1 MKGITPVV
9 SIVLLLFI
17 TISIIAFSFI
27 FFQNITTASG
37 TQAQEAA
44 DTQTNK
50 LLQTVEI
57 VAVENGQ
64 ITVKNIGTQAIKLED
79 VKVFVDGAPIA
90 VTNTPGNIEPGRT
103 KTFTLALSDTQ
114 QQDYVGQRV
123 VEVSAPGNKAT
134 KTTRVYVFE
143 PNVKLTASPSSG
155 SVVEGQPSSY
165 TITVQARNGF
175 YGDVTLTVPDCPVST
190 PSGLSNCDISP
201 STVSILVADGS
212 GSATLTVQSE
222 GIPNPSTVR
231 VLGASS
237 INGNPVASYAIIGLA
252 VAKKGFD
259 ISVAPTTLTVN
270 EGADA
275 SYTVTV
281 DAKNGFTGPVALNVQ
296 DCPIP
301 SKCTFSPNPVSAS
314 PWTSQLTIETED
326 FPSSNT
332 IIVQG
337 TATLDGTAVTKEYA
351 PIQLLVDEHNFDL
364 SVAPAT
370 QSVEQTATAVYTVT
384 ITPLNNIG
392 HGGHRIT
399 LTHSG
404 CPDSATCT
412 FDSSTIA
419 ASGAGPYTTNLRVTP
434 AAATSVSNYTLTV
447 TGTYGTITHH
457 QDVSLTVTAPLPK
470 LVFVT
475 SVSGNGILGGW
486 PQAGGATGRLAGN
499 AICKALA
506 DVSTLKNTDGLTYI
520 FPNKNWVAWL
530 STNTYNAKDGVL
542 DMVYNTVAND
552 GTRTTIVSNRGDL
565 LDGNINNGIIRDENG
580 VLRNSVYVW
589 TGTITDGTRNPEST
603 RCDEWTSDLAIRGA
617 GGGVTSR
624 IDSAWTQSSFPR
636 TCDLLKSLYCFE
648 VL

>member
-1 MKGITPVV
+1 MRGITPVV
-9 SIVLLLFI
+9 SVVLLLLI
-17 TISIIAFSFI
+17 TISILAFSFL
-27 FFQNITTASG
+27 FFQNITTTSG
-37 TQAQEAA
+37 TQAQQAA
-44 DTQTNK
+44 EGQANK

-57 VAVENGQ
+57 IAVEDGQ
-64 ITVKNIGTQAIKLED
+64 ITVKNIGTQAIKPED

-103 KTFTLALSDTQ
+103 KTFTLDLAEPE

-123 VEVSAPGNKAT
+123 VEVSAPGNKVT

-155 SVVEGQPSSY
+155 SVTEGEESSY
-165 TITVQARNGF
+165 TITVQARNRF
-175 YGDVTLTVPDCPVST
+175 VGDVALTVPDCPVST
-190 PSGLSNCDISP
+190 PPVDGSNCDILP
-201 STVSILVADGS
+201 STVSIDVEDGS
-212 GSATLTVQSE
+212 GLATLTVRSE
-222 GIPNPSTVR
+222 GIPDPSTVK
-231 VLGASS
+231 VHADSS
-237 INGNPVASYAIIGLA
+237 FEGKPVASDVRIVLA
-252 VAKKGFD
+252 VNKHDFTLSAAALSAQPAAEGTPATFTVT
-259 ISVAPTTLTVN
+259 VAPVNGFNSDVTLGVQSCPGTSCTFSPAMITGSGTSTLTVN
-270 EGADA
+270 TEGMPA
-275 SYTVTV
+275 SNSIT
-281 DAKNGFTGPVALNVQ
+281 
-296 DCPIP
+296 
-301 SKCTFSPNPVSAS
+301 
-314 PWTSQLTIETED
+314 
-326 FPSSNT
+326 
-332 IIVQG
+332 VQG
-337 TATLDGTAVTKEYA
+337 TATLDGTSVIKSATVSLAVETHDFA
-351 PIQLLVDEHNFDL
+351 LLV
-364 SVAPAT
+364 APDT

-392 HGGHRIT
+392 HGDHDIT
-399 LTHSG
+399 LTHSE
-404 CPDSATCT
+404 CPASATCT
-412 FDSSTIA
+412 FDSSTIV

-434 AAATSVSNYTLTV
+434 VKDTPAAGYTLTV

-457 QDVSLTVTAPLPK
+457 QYVDLTVTAPLPK

-475 SVSGNGILGGW
+475 SVSGNGKLGDW